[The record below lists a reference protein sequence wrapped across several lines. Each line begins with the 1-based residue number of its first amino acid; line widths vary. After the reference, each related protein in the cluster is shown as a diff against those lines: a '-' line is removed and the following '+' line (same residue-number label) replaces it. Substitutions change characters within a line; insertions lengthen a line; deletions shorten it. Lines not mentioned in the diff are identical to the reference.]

1 MSDDPGFS
9 PFSGDGVQ
17 IVPVLSE
24 GVLRITMSGS
34 VEMRDPGAALNPFW
48 EDVDARAF
56 RMGIERIEVDMS
68 GVSFMNSSGLL
79 TLVRW
84 ITRVRDRVGGAGYR
98 MTFHFDENVTWQR
111 TNVPIL
117 ARLAPDSVSLERIP

>member
-1 MSDDPGFS
+1 MSEQQHFES
-9 PFSGDGVQ
+9 FLGDGVQ
-17 IVPVLSE
+17 IVPLLSE
-24 GVLRITMSGS
+24 GVLRVTMSGS

-48 EDVDARAF
+48 EALDERAS
-56 RMGIERIEVDMS
+56 RLGVERVEVDMS
-68 GVSFMNSSGLL
+68 GVSYMNSSGIL

-84 ITRVRDRVGGAGYR
+84 ITRVRDRVGAPGYR

-117 ARLAPDSVSLERIP
+117 AKLAPGSVSLEKIP